1 MLNNGNFTFFCRTNI
16 GFGMNALEHLP
27 FDLSSMGSQKPL
39 VLLDKRAFLGGCT
52 KPLIR
57 AFKESKMTLGICPPI
72 EQSSDTDGGKGSKR
86 EVEILREF
94 YQIYTDKGFDAIIA
108 LGTGRVVDM
117 AKALNIAVTL
127 GPNALRVPLKATRG
141 TNHKITKP
149 LGPFVYIPTGM
160 GSGMETHTLARFN
173 NNTFTSHFLAPDLAV
188 IDPDIL
194 IPNRLTDP
202 NTLKMD
208 ASSPLIDAGLTC
220 LSVCC
225 EAHVLSG
232 NPLARAY
239 AATGIGLIMENFLPL
254 VKQLLAP
261 TPLTRSDK
269 KAIKDHQTRLT
280 HASVIT
286 GILLANC
293 TTLIGFQLGKQIAEQ
308 AGISPG
314 QAMAILL
321 PAVLDRMA
329 DNRSD
334 LGNLF
339 HPLAGSE
346 EFSRVPPSQR
356 PGLAIQKIQ
365 GLLNELYQISL
376 GTLPRTLGDAGLDP
390 AAIETL
396 IQALFSEA
404 PPGAGLH
411 GIDPEQARTILAERR
426 P

>member
-1 MLNNGNFTFFCRTNI
+1 MVNNDNFTFFCRTKT

-39 VLLDKRAFLGGCT
+39 VLLDKCALLGGCI
-52 KPLIR
+52 KPLAR
-57 AFKESKMTLGICPPI
+57 AFKESEMTLGVCPPI
-72 EQSSDTDGGKGSKR
+72 EQTADTGGNLIQSDI
-86 EVEILREF
+86 EILREF

-108 LGTGRVVDM
+108 LGIGRVADM

-127 GPNALRVPLKATRG
+127 GPDTLKATRE
-141 TNHKITKP
+141 TNRKMTLNKP
-149 LGPFVYIPTGM
+149 LSPFVYIPTGV
-160 GSGMETHTLARFN
+160 GTGMETHTLARFN
-173 NNTFTSHFLAPDLAV
+173 GNTFTSPFLAPDLAV

-194 IPNRLTDP
+194 IPNSLDP

-208 ASSPLIDAGLTC
+208 ASFPLINAGLTC

-232 NPLARAY
+232 NPVARAY
-239 AATGIGLIMENFLPL
+239 ATTGIGLIMENFLPL
-254 VKQLLAP
+254 VNHLLAP
-261 TPLTRSDK
+261 TPPKRSDK
-269 KAIKDHQTRLT
+269 KAMGNHQARLT

-286 GILLANC
+286 GILLSNC
-293 TTLIGFQLGKQIAEQ
+293 NTLISFQLGKRIAKQ

-321 PAVLDRMA
+321 PAVLDHMA

-334 LGNLF
+334 LGNLVR
-339 HPLAGSE
+339 PLAGSE

-365 GLLNELYQISL
+365 GLLNELHQISL

-390 AAIETL
+390 ATIKGL
-396 IQALFSEA
+396 IQTILSDPAL
-404 PPGAGLH
+404 PGLQLP
-411 GIDPEQARTILAERR
+411 GIDPKQIQAILA
-426 P
+426 

>member
-1 MLNNGNFTFFCRTNI
+1 MLNNGNFTFFCRTKT

-72 EQSSDTDGGKGSKR
+72 EQSSDTAGGKGSKR

-117 AKALNIAVTL
+117 AKALNIGVTL
-127 GPNALRVPLKATRG
+127 GPDTLKTTRG
-141 TNHKITKP
+141 TNHKITLTQP
-149 LGPFVYIPTGM
+149 LSPFVYIPTGM

-173 NNTFTSHFLAPDLAV
+173 TNTFNSPFLAPDLAV

-194 IPNRLTDP
+194 IPNRLDP
-202 NTLKMD
+202 NRLKMD
-208 ASSPLIDAGLTC
+208 VSPLIDAGLTC

-232 NPLARAY
+232 NPVARAY

-261 TPLTRSDK
+261 PKRSDK
-269 KAIKDHQTRLT
+269 KAMRNHQTRLT

-293 TTLIGFQLGKQIAEQ
+293 NTLIGFQWGKQIAEQ

-334 LGNLF
+334 LGNLV

-346 EFSRVPPSQR
+346 EFGRVPPSQR

-365 GLLNELYQISL
+365 DLLNELHQISL
-376 GTLPRTLGDAGLDP
+376 GTIPRTLGDTGLDP
-390 AAIETL
+390 AAIEDL
-396 IQALFSEA
+396 IRALFSEA
-404 PPGAGLH
+404 PPGTQLH